1 MLSMFNMWD
10 RQMDVEEI
18 RRLGCR
24 AKGNIVNWD
33 TLQVQ
38 SDDRNVMSKE
48 TFPCNGSQD
57 SVL

>member
-1 MLSMFNMWD
+1 MFNMWD